1 MVPQETQEEESGGS
15 GLSGSRKPRR
25 PDKEDGIRR
34 SQRLLLT
41 WLIERPQLFEKIRGI
56 ITPEDFDDELYRE
69 AASMVF
75 DEYEKTGSVNPAQ
88 ILNHFIEGEE
98 QYREVAAL
106 FHASLSESLNN
117 EEQRRALSETVKK
130 IKKHSLEVKGKTA
143 DIRELQE
150 IIRQQSALAVLN
162 ITLD

>member
-1 MVPQETQEEESGGS
+1 MESVLPRRRMKGAWK
-15 GLSGSRKPRR
+15 RKPRKE
-25 PDKEDGIRR
+25 KEDGIRR

-41 WLIERPQLFEKIRGI
+41 WLIEKPELFDKIERI
-56 ITPEDFDDELYRE
+56 IGPEDFSDGLYKE
-69 AASMVF
+69 AAAMVF
-75 DEYEKTGSVNPAQ
+75 EEHKKGNMNPAQ
-88 ILNHFIEGEE
+88 ILNHFIGGEE

-117 EEQRRALSETVKK
+117 EEQRRAFSETVKK
-130 IKKHSLEVKGKTA
+130 IKKHSLDVKGKTA

-150 IIRQQSALAVLN
+150 IIRQQSELAALN

>member
-1 MVPQETQEEESGGS
+1 M
-15 GLSGSRKPRR
+15 
-25 PDKEDGIRR
+25 
-34 SQRLLLT
+34 
-41 WLIERPQLFEKIRGI
+41 
-56 ITPEDFDDELYRE
+56 
-69 AASMVF
+69 
-75 DEYEKTGSVNPAQ
+75 NPAQ

-117 EEQRRALSETVKK
+117 EEQRRALSKPSKDKETQ
-130 IKKHSLEVKGKTA
+130 SGGKGKTA

-150 IIRQQSALAVLN
+150 IIRQQSALAALN